1 MRFSVCQ
8 GSAPNVKER
17 QKESFQ
23 NPLSQKSIMGA
34 MKEKFLEFL
43 EDQEIEEPLPGD
55 LALEL
60 VSEDDETITF
70 TVVESDEDI
79 AR

>member
-1 MRFSVCQ
+1 
-8 GSAPNVKER
+8 
-17 QKESFQ
+17 
-23 NPLSQKSIMGA
+23 
-34 MKEKFLEFL
+34 MKENFLEFL

>member
-1 MRFSVCQ
+1 
-8 GSAPNVKER
+8 
-17 QKESFQ
+17 
-23 NPLSQKSIMGA
+23 MGA

-70 TVVESDEDI
+70 KVISDEDI
-79 AR
+79 AG